1 MLPLLLLPHRDGYK
15 VLIIGGG
22 AAGIT
27 TASHYARKLPS
38 HQVAVIEVLHQLDM
52 ILLVPAQQAVL
63 SQTCPAAGVTQKS
76 T

>member
-1 MLPLLLLPHRDGYK
+1 MPVLITCRDGYK

-38 HQVAVIEVLHQLDM
+38 HEVAVIEVCQL
-52 ILLVPAQQAVL
+52 LKPY
-63 SQTCPAAGVTQKS
+63 SY
-76 T
+76 

>member
-1 MLPLLLLPHRDGYK
+1 MCTPNAPSALFLFHQTHLLHYLMPVLITCRDGYK

-38 HQVAVIEVLHQLDM
+38 HEVAVIEVCQL
-52 ILLVPAQQAVL
+52 LKPY
-63 SQTCPAAGVTQKS
+63 SY
-76 T
+76 